1 MQFFPLKTP
10 VLVLLGLILA
20 HFAPFSSGAKI
31 VFNSTY
37 VDDAWVNCFLWASVN
52 FKRDRPDYTYN
63 VISGPFGAPEGAAE
77 TWLKVRVAELGVVDP
92 SRVRSA
98 AVGVRGGFAGVGE
111 NIRMYDV
118 PSNWA
123 AENLTC
129 TTAPAGGDPRWHNVT
144 AAAEFPFP
152 DPPHSWALWNVTDLL
167 IAQLGRGEM
176 ELNLALGPGREECEP
191 VHLLAS
197 SSIDKPYLEV
207 EYV

>member
-1 MQFFPLKTP
+1 M
-10 VLVLLGLILA
+10 INA
-20 HFAPFSSGAKI
+20 
-31 VFNSTY
+31 
-37 VDDAWVNCFLWASVN
+37 
-52 FKRDRPDYTYN
+52 RN
-63 VISGPFGAPEGAAE
+63 VIDILRF
-77 TWLKVRVAELGVVDP
+77 TRHCLHR
-92 SRVRSA
+92 SRRS
-98 AVGVRGGFAGVGE
+98 
-111 NIRMYDV
+111 V

-167 IAQLGRGEM
+167 ITQLGRGET